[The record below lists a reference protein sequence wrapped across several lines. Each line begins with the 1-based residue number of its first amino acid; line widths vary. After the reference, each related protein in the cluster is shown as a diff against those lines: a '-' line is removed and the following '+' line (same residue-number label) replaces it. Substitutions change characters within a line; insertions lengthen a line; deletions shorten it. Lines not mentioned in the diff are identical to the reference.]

1 MARRS
6 GILLHLTSLPSLFG
20 IGDMGPEAYRF
31 ADFLE
36 RAGQRLWQILPLVP
50 TDTLMGDS
58 PYSST
63 SAFAGNPLLIS
74 PEKLVEDGLLRAS
87 DLSRMP
93 AFPSGRVDYRH
104 AAACKEKILDEA
116 WTRFS
121 ACAGGLRYEYET
133 FCRDEKHWLDGYCL
147 FRALKTLYGR
157 QAWNRWPG
165 ELRIGRV
172 KGALRDGGTV
182 ASLAEKECFRQF
194 MFFRQWRAL
203 KDYCNGLGVLIMGD
217 LPCYVHHDSAD
228 VWGNPSLFK
237 LDAKGRPAF
246 VAGVPPDYFSR
257 TGQLWGNPVYDWD
270 ALKKSRYGWWVD
282 RVRHNLKLFNL
293 VRVDHC
299 RGLVAYWEVPAGR
312 KTAAKGRWV
321 PAPVDDFF
329 RVLTRAVPR
338 AGLVA
343 EDLGDITPD
352 VRAVLDRLA
361 LPGMR
366 VLQFAF
372 GRGEGARYHAPHR
385 HIERDFV
392 YTGTHDNNT
401 VRGWFEKEAV
411 REDRE
416 RLFAYLGRRVGSAQ
430 IHVEMVR
437 LAMMSVASTAVIP
450 MQDVLGMGEE
460 ARMNRPA
467 GKGHYWRWRL
477 LAGQTDRR
485 LALWLREL
493 AGTYGRV

>member
-1 MARRS
+1 
-6 GILLHLTSLPSLFG
+6 
-20 IGDMGPEAYRF
+20 MGPEACRF

-50 TDTLMGDS
+50 TDALMGNS

-63 SAFAGNPLLIS
+63 SAFAGNPLFIS
-74 PEKLVEDGLLRAS
+74 PEKLVEDGLLLKS
-87 DLSRMP
+87 DLSGSPEFP
-93 AFPSGRVDYRH
+93 AGCVDYRL
-104 AAACKEKILDEA
+104 AAAYKEKILEQA

-121 ACAGGLRYEYET
+121 ACAGSLRYEYEA
-133 FCRDEKHWLDGYCL
+133 FCRDEKQWLDDYCL
-147 FRALKTLYGR
+147 FRALKTIYGR

-165 ELRIGRV
+165 ELRRGRV
-172 KGALRDGGTV
+172 KAALPGGVEV
-182 ASLAEKECFRQF
+182 ATLAERERFRQYL
-194 MFFRQWRAL
+194 FFRQWRTL
-203 KDYCNGLGVLIMGD
+203 RDYCNGLGVSVMGD

-228 VWGNPSLFK
+228 VWANTSLFK
-237 LDAKGRPAF
+237 LNEKGRAAF

-270 ALKKSRYGWWVD
+270 ALKKSRYAWWVD

-293 VRVDHC
+293 VRIDHC
-299 RGLVAYWEVPAGR
+299 RGLVSYWEVPAGH
-312 KTAAKGRWV
+312 KTAARGKW
-321 PAPVDDFF
+321 APVPTGDFF
-329 RVLTRAVPR
+329 RVLLGKVPR
-338 AGLVA
+338 GGLVA

-352 VRAVLDRLA
+352 VRAELDRLV

-372 GRGEGARYHAPHR
+372 GDGEGARHHAPHR

-401 VRGWFEKEAV
+401 VRGWFEKEAG
-411 REDRE
+411 RADRE
-416 RLFAYLGRRVGSAQ
+416 RFFAYLGRRVASAQ
-430 IHVEMVR
+430 VHVEMIR

-467 GKGHYWRWRL
+467 GRGHYWRWRL
-477 LAGQTDRR
+477 LPGQTDRG
-485 LALWLREL
+485 LAQWLRKLTE
-493 AGTYGRV
+493 TYGRV